1 MAHDTKKWWKIWRK
15 TNLLFQKWLEFG
27 EFWSDHL
34 KVSNIFTLTRS
45 FCAKYITLHLKKYWG
60 VVFHDTEES
69 CKIWRKTDLWFGKLH
84 KEFGKILPEH
94 SKVSKFRLWWDLF
107 IQSRKRMSLEFTG
120 ELSVITM
127 KNAATFEEE
136 LTCQF
141 KIEEF
146 EWEI

>member
-1 MAHDTKKWWKIWRK
+1 MI
-15 TNLLFQKWLEFG
+15 G
-27 EFWSDHL
+27 P
-34 KVSNIFTLTRS
+34 
-45 FCAKYITLHLKKYWG
+45 FCAKYITFDLKKYRG

-94 SKVSKFRLWWDLF
+94 SKVSKLRLWWDLF

-127 KNAATFEEE
+127 KNDATFEEE